1 MSTTVQT
8 DIAEHLDA
16 LERDIRELRA
26 KLLPVPPSKE
36 VWALGTLCRL
46 TGSRLIGMTQQV
58 EQMEREA
65 ALNPP
70 PEPVAQPQDLFA

>member
-1 MSTTVQT
+1 MSATVQT

-46 TGSRLIGMTQQV
+46 TGR
-58 EQMEREA
+58 RR
-65 ALNPP
+65 
-70 PEPVAQPQDLFA
+70 